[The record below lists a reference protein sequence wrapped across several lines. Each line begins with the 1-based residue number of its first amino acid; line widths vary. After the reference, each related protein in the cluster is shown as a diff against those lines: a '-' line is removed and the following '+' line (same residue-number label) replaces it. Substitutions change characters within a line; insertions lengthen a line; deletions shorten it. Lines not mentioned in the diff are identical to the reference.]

1 MSGSYVSKIGQIF
14 MEYDILGTFLSFS
27 LQKIGMNPFSGSTI
41 LLSILGEYEP
51 SSVLY
56 CYFRGL
62 SIGSGAYGPNLG
74 QNYMK
79 YDFSAFFAHFHFKID
94 RNKSIFW

>member
-1 MSGSYVSKIGQIF
+1 
-14 MEYDILGTFLSFS
+14 
-27 LQKIGMNPFSGSTI
+27 MNPFSGSTI
-41 LLSILGEYEP
+41 LLSISGESEP

-94 RNKSIFW
+94 KNKSIFW

>member
-1 MSGSYVSKIGQIF
+1 
-14 MEYDILGTFLSFS
+14 
-27 LQKIGMNPFSGSTI
+27 MNIFSGSTI
-41 LLSILGEYEP
+41 FWRLLGEYYIYE
-51 SSVLY
+51 SLSVLY
-56 CYFRGL
+56 CYCKGL

>member
-1 MSGSYVSKIGQIF
+1 MKYG
-14 MEYDILGTFLSFS
+14 ILGTFFIIFTSK
-27 LQKIGMNPFSGSTI
+27 KIGMNPFSGSSI

-79 YDFSAFFAHFHFKID
+79 YDFSAFFAHFHFKN
-94 RNKSIFW
+94 R

>member
-1 MSGSYVSKIGQIF
+1 
-14 MEYDILGTFLSFS
+14 
-27 LQKIGMNPFSGSTI
+27 MNPFSGSTI

-74 QNYMK
+74 QNT
-79 YDFSAFFAHFHFKID
+79 
-94 RNKSIFW
+94 

>member
-1 MSGSYVSKIGQIF
+1 
-14 MEYDILGTFLSFS
+14 
-27 LQKIGMNPFSGSTI
+27 MNPFSGSTI

-62 SIGSGAYGPNLG
+62 SSGRGAYGPNLG